1 MYFPDPVSEKKVVK
15 ESSAASSYRNESSRS
30 TSGFF
35 GTWYSAGMDP
45 SGWIPC
51 SRQYSS
57 LVRGNKM
64 TKEPATG
71 WHILQQGGTY
81 CNRVAHPPA
90 GVAHLDAC
98 LADVDG
104 DHLSHGDQVSL
115 LLSNEHKSQ
124 VVLIQWKSPWP
135 TAMSRKSCLVWECAR
150 TMWRRTGFRH
160 SRQGVKEGTGKVGKP
175 WGTRF
180 STNQPPPRMPSC
192 LVHYCIKCYFLIA
205 LTFKLSL

>member
-1 MYFPDPVSEKKVVK
+1 
-15 ESSAASSYRNESSRS
+15 
-30 TSGFF
+30 
-35 GTWYSAGMDP
+35 MDP

-57 LVRGNKM
+57 LVRGNKI
-64 TKEPATG
+64 TKK
-71 WHILQQGGTY
+71 LQQSGTY

-104 DHLSHGDQVSL
+104 DHLSHGDRLSL

-160 SRQGVKEGTGKVGKP
+160 SRQGVKEGAGKVGKP

-180 STNQPPPRMPSC
+180 LTNQPTAQN
-192 LVHYCIKCYFLIA
+192 A
-205 LTFKLSL
+205 LMSGALLHKILF